1 MRGPQLV
8 CMLALLTAM
17 LTSRSA
23 EAEVSRSVQVLV
35 PGLPL
40 VLGTADIWH
49 APDGSDG
56 ALLVLPQAASA
67 PNGFAAALVAQGHDV
82 IAFSPRRGPA
92 AQRAEHDAMA
102 LGQLPARAGRAGDS
116 PVLIVDGEQ
125 LPRML
130 RALAVTPAPSIRAV
144 IVDARVRLRLPA
156 PPEFAP
162 EAQLPPL
169 ITVLDENRGA
179 AQPEALRLQLA
190 WRARGGDA
198 QQASAGSTSVEL
210 AALVDDYLRS
220 RAARRVPRFESLVYA
235 ADGTAESAVA
245 ALAPDAA
252 RVVGLAS
259 TSAGAW
265 IGLDGPRARVLRS
278 EGDRWRLDAD
288 FGRTALLEFGAA
300 RGSDPTGPL
309 YAVTADGAGLLVRR
323 LDAVADVWRPVAVI
337 PVDGRVG
344 RAELH
349 AASENELVAAVTTGI
364 GLRAYRLAQGR
375 DPVELML
382 PPGRADAFAAG
393 RGTVMA
399 VSTFEQSQV
408 LWFDARGKWR
418 EIARWPVVGSAKID
432 AVSSLPVG
440 GWLLHAE
447 NGSSRRIDP
456 LAGSA
461 LELDAAGTLGTLAIS
476 VPSSARPVVLAHPE
490 TGDRVL
496 ARPAGWALDGYALLL
511 WRESA
516 ARYALAAVPG
526 VQIIDALGEVMDR
539 SSIAPAVR
547 VAGRDSNGKI
557 RILTGRLRG
566 VLPPVGWW
574 QADEAVVGGLWLA
587 HGADYSELHRLD
599 VGSDGGS
606 RWRLARAVMR
616 DTAMRAV
623 EPWRDPFDPPPP
635 VSIATRASPMR
646 LDFGTTL
653 VRRTCGVARAGEVA
667 AVLVDG
673 EPKCLRTGRAPGLR
687 PRSSPRGLWQQPVA
701 ESPARVGLSDAGISS
716 GASDLLVM
724 LLRDGDG
731 RSRWRLGFADPLDG
745 SGIAAV
751 SEWRETIGGRSLDPR
766 IPRGLLTYRS
776 SEACGDGPLNVEWRP
791 FTDAARLP
799 GLPNGLAARFP
810 RADLP
815 VCY

>member
-1 MRGPQLV
+1 MRGHRLV
-8 CMLALLTAM
+8 CVLAFVTAV

-56 ALLVLPQAASA
+56 ALLVLPQAGSV
-67 PNGFAAALVAQGHDV
+67 PTGLAAALVAHGHDV
-82 IAFSPRRGPA
+82 IAFSPRRGA
-92 AQRAEHDAMA
+92 SQQRAEHDAMA
-102 LGQLPARAGRAGDS
+102 LDQLPARAGRTGDA
-116 PVLIVDGEQ
+116 PVLVVDGAQ
-125 LPRML
+125 LPRVL
-130 RALAVTPAPSIRAV
+130 DALAAGPAPSIRAV
-144 IVDARVRLRLPA
+144 IVDARVRLRLTA
-156 PPEFAP
+156 LPEFAP
-162 EAQLPPL
+162 ETQLPPL

-190 WRARGGDA
+190 WRALGGDA

-235 ADGTAESAVA
+235 ADANAESAVA
-245 ALAPDAA
+245 ALAPDAT
-252 RVVGLAS
+252 RVVGVAS

-288 FGRTALLEFGAA
+288 FGRTTLLEFGAA
-300 RGSDPTGPL
+300 RGDDSTAPL
-309 YAVTADGAGLLVRR
+309 YAMTADGAALLVRR
-323 LDAVADVWRPVAVI
+323 LDAAVDVWRPVAAI
-337 PVDGRVG
+337 PVDGRVE

-349 AASENELVAAVTTGI
+349 AASENELVATVATGS

-375 DPVELML
+375 ESVALVS

-393 RGTVMA
+393 RGIVMA
-399 VSTFEQSQV
+399 VSTHEQSQV
-408 LWFDARGKWR
+408 LWFDARGEWR
-418 EIARWPVVGSAKID
+418 EIARWPATESAKID

-447 NGSSRRIDP
+447 DGSSRRIDP
-456 LAGSA
+456 LAGAA
-461 LELDAAGTLGTLAIS
+461 LELDAAGTLGTLAVP

-496 ARPAGWALDGYALLL
+496 VRPAGWALDGSSLLL

-526 VQIIDALGEVMDR
+526 VQTIDALGDVVDR
-539 SSIAPAVR
+539 STITPAVR
-547 VAGRDSNGKI
+547 LAGRGSDGRI
-557 RILTGRLRG
+557 RILKGKLGG

-574 QADEAVVGGLWLA
+574 QAGEAVAGGLWMA
-587 HGADYSELHRLD
+587 HGANHSELHRLD
-599 VGSDGGS
+599 IGSDGRS
-606 RWRLARAVMR
+606 RWRVARAVQH
-616 DTAMRAV
+616 DTALLAV
-623 EPWRDPFDPPPP
+623 EPWRDPFDPPPVDP
-635 VSIATRASPMR
+635 AAVPESKPR
-646 LDFGTTL
+646 LEFETAW
-653 VRRTCGVARAGEVA
+653 VRKICGVARAGEVA

-716 GASDLLVM
+716 GASDLVVM

-731 RSRWRLGFADPLDG
+731 RARWRLGFADPLDG
-745 SGIAAV
+745 SGIAAL

-766 IPRGLLTYRS
+766 IPRGLLVYRN
-776 SEACGDGPLNVEWRP
+776 SEACGDSPLNVEWRP

-799 GLPNGLAARFP
+799 GLPHGLAARFP